1 MTSATFV
8 STTLTPTS
16 AQLHHRCQ
24 FDIAPSGNPTTAWA
38 EIVKTVRSWL
48 VYKLGTDE
56 QLLGAWFFT
65 GGIWNG
71 SKSARVTV
79 ATDSERGNGS
89 PGLPQFWSLRH
100 EHPCREVPVRQW
112 RIDIGLT
119 SMSDKFRFSISTSY
133 WIVPGYIGQEPS
145 SPVPTAPSVIGSIFR
160 KKQWT
165 CTSGTEILFQTPTIL
180 RNGDGRVLLERLEAP
195 GRLCPIVLI
204 SCSDADGTPILDANI
219 LAKALAGSARVYV
232 AESPIV
238 REEWEYFLPKG
249 FRCQNGMV
257 RIYQPS
263 VRFDSDRDAKR
274 HRYFSE
280 EQIQELSEAAI
291 REMIVRGVARRAN
304 ATGYLDV
311 TSLEDIE
318 TRRREIRLREFKHAA
333 DDRSKIEWIELLE
346 QDNQGLHAKVRDV
359 SDQLQ
364 ASVGRAEE
372 LEDQNIDLSKEISRL
387 NYLVQDLGQK
397 HAAAA
402 ESARLA
408 ASRVEAMNRLKQLP
422 TTVREVAEAI
432 QGLFPE
438 RIIFTARG
446 LASTED
452 RSDAV
457 VELAWECLWAM
468 ATTMHSMFFAEDT
481 QGVDLER
488 RFKELSGFDLA
499 MSEGRSTKKDK
510 KFMNLRRDVYDGKTV
525 EIVPHV
531 KVGNKEPRLLRV
543 HFHLDHD
550 REIIA
555 IGHCGGHLDNFSTR
569 NQ

>member
-1 MTSATFV
+1 MSSAAFV
-8 STTLTPTS
+8 SNTLIPTS

-24 FDIAPSGNPTTAWA
+24 FDIVPSGNPSAAWA

-48 VYKLGTDE
+48 VYKLGTEE
-56 QLLGAWFFT
+56 QLLGAWFFK
-65 GGIWNG
+65 GGVWNG

-79 ATDSERGNGS
+79 ATDCEKGEGTSER
-89 PGLPQFWSLRH
+89 PQYWSLRH
-100 EHPCREVPVRQW
+100 EHPCGEVPVRQW
-112 RIDIGLT
+112 RTDIGLT

-133 WIVPGYIGQEPS
+133 WIVPGYIGQEPP
-145 SPVPTAPSVIGSIFR
+145 SPVPTAPSVIGSIFH
-160 KKQWT
+160 KKQWS
-165 CTSGTEILFQTPTIL
+165 CTSGTEVLYQTPTIL
-180 RNGDGRVLLERLEAP
+180 RNGDGRLLLERLEAS
-195 GRLCPIVLI
+195 GRQCPIVLI
-204 SCSDADGTPILDANI
+204 SCSDADQQPMLEAKS

-232 AESPIV
+232 AESPEV

-257 RIYQPS
+257 RIYQPG
-263 VRFDSDRDAKR
+263 VRFDSERDAKR

-280 EQIQELSEAAI
+280 EQIRELSEATI

-311 TSLEDIE
+311 TSIEDIE

-346 QDNQGLHAKVRDV
+346 QDNQGLQAKVREV
-359 SDQLQ
+359 SEQFQ

-387 NYLVQDLGQK
+387 NYLVQDLSQK

-402 ESARLA
+402 DSARLA
-408 ASRVEAMNRLKQLP
+408 SSRLDALNRLKHLP

-438 RIIFTARG
+438 RIIFTPRG
-446 LASTED
+446 LASTSD
-452 RSDAV
+452 RTEAV

-468 ATTMHSMFFAEDT
+468 ATSLHSIFFVEDT

-488 RFKELSGFDLA
+488 KFKEMSGFDLA
-499 MSEGRSTKKDK
+499 MSEGKSTKKDK
-510 KFMNLRRDVYDGKTV
+510 KFMNLRRDVYEGKTV

-543 HFHLDHD
+543 HFYLDHD
-550 REIIA
+550 RELIVV
-555 IGHCGGHLDNFSTR
+555 GHCGGHLDNFSTR

>member
-1 MTSATFV
+1 MSSAAFV
-8 STTLTPTS
+8 STTLIPTS

-24 FDIAPSGNPTTAWA
+24 FDITPSGNPTAGWA

-48 VYKLGTDE
+48 VYKLGTEE
-56 QLLGAWFFT
+56 QLLGAWFFA

-71 SKSARVTV
+71 SKSVRVTV
-79 ATDSERGNGS
+79 ATDCEKGDGS
-89 PGLPQFWSLRH
+89 SGQPQFWSLRH
-100 EHPCREVPVRQW
+100 EHPCGEVPVRQW

-119 SMSDKFRFSISTSY
+119 STSDKFRFSISTSY
-133 WIVPGYIGQEPS
+133 WIVPGYIGQEPA

-165 CTSGTEILFQTPTIL
+165 CASGTEILYQTPTIL

-204 SCSDADGTPILDANI
+204 SCSDGDEKPMLDAVT

-232 AESPIV
+232 AESPAV

-257 RIYQPS
+257 RIYQPG
-263 VRFDSDRDAKR
+263 VRFNSERDAKR

-280 EQIQELSEAAI
+280 EQILELSESAI

-304 ATGYLDV
+304 VTGYLDV

-346 QDNQGLHAKVRDV
+346 QDNRSLHAKVREV

-364 ASVGRAEE
+364 VAVGRAEDF
-372 LEDQNIDLSKEISRL
+372 EDQNIDLSKEISRL
-387 NYLVQDLGQK
+387 NYLVQDMTQK
-397 HAAAA
+397 HASAND
-402 ESARLA
+402 SARLA
-408 ASRVEAMNRLKQLP
+408 ASRIEALKRLHHLP
-422 TTVREVAEAI
+422 TTVREVAQMVQSLHPAQI
-432 QGLFPE
+432 V
-438 RIIFTARG
+438 FTERG
-446 LASTED
+446 LSSTED
-452 RSDAV
+452 RSDTV
-457 VELAWECLWAM
+457 VELAWKCLWTM
-468 ATTMHSMFFAEDT
+468 ATTLHALFFDDGT
-481 QGVDLER
+481 DGVDLER
-488 RFKELSGFDLA
+488 RFKEASGFDLA
-499 MSEGRSTKKDK
+499 MSEGKNTKRDK
-510 KFMNLRRDVYDGKTV
+510 KFMNLRQDLYDGKT
-525 EIVPHV
+525 IKIIPHV

-543 HFHLDHD
+543 HFYPDHD
-550 REIIA
+550 RKIIVV
-555 IGHCGGHLDNFSTR
+555 GHCGGHLDNFSTR